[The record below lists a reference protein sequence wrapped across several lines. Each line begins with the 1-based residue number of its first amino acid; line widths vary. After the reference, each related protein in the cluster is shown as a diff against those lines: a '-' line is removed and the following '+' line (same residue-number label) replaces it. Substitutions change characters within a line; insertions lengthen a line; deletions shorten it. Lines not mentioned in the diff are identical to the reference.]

1 MLSASP
7 VDDSIYR
14 SRPMNGFQM
23 KFLFSLGHPGSAHA
37 SGTALEGLD
46 AGVNSTDE
54 LRDLSVE

>member
-23 KFLFSLGHPGSAHA
+23 EILFSLGHPGSAHA
-37 SGTALEGLD
+37 SGTELEGLD
-46 AGVNSTDE
+46 AGVNS
-54 LRDLSVE
+54 S